1 MQMSVSKLWE
11 IVGSE
16 DLRAAVHRGAE
27 WEMTEQHQLFCELLE
42 ETEYIFFLNQVEGLA
57 LYRS

>member
-1 MQMSVSKLWE
+1 MDMSVSNLWE

-27 WEMTEQHQLFCELLE
+27 WEMTEQHQLVCELLE
-42 ETEYIFFLNQVEGLA
+42 ETEYVFFLFKSSRGPGIV
-57 LYRS
+57 